1 MISNHRCELQKS
13 LAKASA
19 DGQQWKSRFEADS
32 VAREDE
38 LEEQR
43 RKFAAKLAESQEQV
57 EAANARGLS
66 LEKSKV

>member
-1 MISNHRCELQKS
+1 M
-13 LAKASA
+13 AKAS
-19 DGQQWKSRFEADS
+19 GELGQWKVKYEAAS
-32 VAREDE
+32 LAREDE

-43 RKFAAKLAESQEQV
+43 RKFAAKLAESQEQL